1 MSLKAMDHLEV
12 IKLLCKDFWYGIF
25 RKQIDKL
32 QTNHRGVFVLK
43 DYSFRWMHQ
52 CSCGTDVVLN
62 KVNVHVLQFPCGL
75 LRGALSSLGSPRVQK
90 ISGFVISAMR
100 YRTVCTC
107 DCRPTISAIHLFL

>member
-75 LRGALSSLGSPRVQK
+75 LRGALSSLGLCALVTADPP
-90 ISGFVISAMR
+90 SAQS
-100 YRTVCTC
+100 TC
-107 DCRPTISAIHLFL
+107 SFNIHIHHED